1 MDSSK
6 NMAEEMAL
14 MVIKTTYPRFYV
26 LVLILRNLSGVLFD
40 KNVYIVSVYIDILG
54 TQFLYL

>member
-1 MDSSK
+1 
-6 NMAEEMAL
+6 MAEEMAL
-14 MVIKTTYPRFYV
+14 MVIKTTYLRFYV
-26 LVLILRNLSGVLFD
+26 LVLSLRNLSGVLFD

>member
-14 MVIKTTYPRFYV
+14 MVIKTTYLRFYV
-26 LVLILRNLSGVLFD
+26 LVLSLRNLSGVLFD